1 MGNCIVRKL
10 ILSLKME
17 GNKSHSSVIRVKQEA
32 IPEEESGDVVTG
44 TVLQDKVAYGHIPI

>member
-1 MGNCIVRKL
+1 
-10 ILSLKME
+10 ME

-44 TVLQDKVAYGHIPI
+44 TVLQDKVGERDLEFWLPHC